1 MIMSSYQAA
10 SGSGQKA
17 MDELITQAKQYTSA
31 ENLEYTGGFFGG
43 KYFSKTNY
51 HLKNIGKS
59 EIKWV

>member
-1 MIMSSYQAA
+1 MVNIQVRYQ
-10 SGSGQKA
+10 QI
-17 MDELITQAKQYTSA
+17 E
-31 ENLEYTGGFFGG
+31 GGVFGG